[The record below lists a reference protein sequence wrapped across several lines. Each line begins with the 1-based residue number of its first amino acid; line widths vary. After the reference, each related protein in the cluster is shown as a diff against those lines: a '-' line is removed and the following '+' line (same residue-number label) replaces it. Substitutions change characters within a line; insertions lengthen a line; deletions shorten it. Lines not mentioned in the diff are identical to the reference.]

1 MQTGIQLTWIVK
13 EIENNSNA
21 VNILEPGDWIIS
33 INGSS
38 TMSKDTSFLD
48 KLKDYQSILIVTI
61 RKPQEQ
67 QEFYLWDPNQVA
79 IDIKVRVKRL
89 PLSAAFSLNI
99 FYPVSTTSCSC

>member
-1 MQTGIQLTWIVK
+1 MK